1 MKLLRLILLMMVG
14 AATAAAGTVT
24 GVVRNGTSGKVAAG
38 VDVILI
44 QLQGGMNSVASTK
57 TDAQGNYKLDDPNV
71 GTQPMLIRA
80 VYRGVMFHQPVVPGT
95 TKVDVTVYEPTSDA
109 KTVKVGSRVIVFQ
122 PNNASLLV
130 GEEYSLQNGSQ
141 PPLAYFNEKGD
152 FDFKIPEG
160 AQLSQVSS
168 WGPAGMPVV
177 QGTIDRGQGQYAI
190 AYAFQP
196 GDNGVR
202 LAYEVPYT
210 ANQTRLKFDSQYAV
224 QRIMLVAPPS
234 VKIDSDGFVAAGTEQ
249 GFNLYSR
256 DAVPAGFPFEV
267 AISGSA
273 PAPSSAPQGGDPQ
286 AQGQDQVN
294 GRETGAAIQTM
305 PNRLDS
311 LKWILIVGFAALFA
325 LGVTMIWRR
334 PMPMVADGMSEAMPP
349 PVVRPTGP
357 RAGRKQIAPSRA
369 APVAATYPAATATT
383 VAASPAQAAVAVAPV
398 ASTAELAGTA
408 GSVEATVERSLDALK
423 DKMFRLELRHQ
434 AGTISDEEYARERS
448 RTEQI
453 LRELL
458 RG

>member
-1 MKLLRLILLMMVG
+1 MRLLRLLLLLFLG
-14 AATAAAGTVT
+14 AGTAVAGTVT

-57 TDAQGNYKLDDPNV
+57 TDAQGNYKLDDPNL

-141 PPLAYFNEKGD
+141 PPLAYFNDKGD
-152 FDFKIPEG
+152 FDFHIPEG

-177 QGTIDRGQGQYAI
+177 QGTIDRGPGRYAI

-234 VKIDSDGFVAAGTEQ
+234 VKIESDGFVAAGTEQ

-267 AISGSA
+267 AVSGSA
-273 PAPSSAPQGGDPQ
+273 PPPSAAPQGGDPQ
-286 AQGQDQVN
+286 AQSQDQVN
-294 GRETGAAIQTM
+294 GRVTGAAIQTM

-325 LGVTMIWRR
+325 LGITMIWRR
-334 PMPMVADGMSEAMPP
+334 PLPMVADGMPDVMPP
-349 PVVRPTGP
+349 ILRPSGP
-357 RAGRKQIAPSRA
+357 RAGRKQAAPSRA
-369 APVAATYPAATATT
+369 TPTSATFPAAEVPAAANPSAQTA
-383 VAASPAQAAVAVAPV
+383 VPVEPMSP
-398 ASTAELAGTA
+398 
-408 GSVEATVERSLDALK
+408 VEATVERSLDGLK